1 MSGKDARTQCNDDV
15 VHRAA
20 VRLGDLL
27 HVVEWQGRECDS
39 TRRCQCPVV
48 RHARPTAGGG
58 SGLAPGCD
66 ELQQGGGETVGA
78 GEGSRSKNPDKAK
91 IPETPSTA
99 LWWIL
104 ATTANC
110 LSSKPSTN
118 HASHNGRSFGSGW
131 EAMSPAT
138 SASASRP
145 RPSTRT

>member
-27 HVVEWQGRECDS
+27 HVVEWHGRECDS
-39 TRRCQCPVV
+39 TRRGQCPVV

-58 SGLAPGCD
+58 
-66 ELQQGGGETVGA
+66 
-78 GEGSRSKNPDKAK
+78 GEGWRSKNPDKAK
-91 IPETPSTA
+91 MPETPSTA